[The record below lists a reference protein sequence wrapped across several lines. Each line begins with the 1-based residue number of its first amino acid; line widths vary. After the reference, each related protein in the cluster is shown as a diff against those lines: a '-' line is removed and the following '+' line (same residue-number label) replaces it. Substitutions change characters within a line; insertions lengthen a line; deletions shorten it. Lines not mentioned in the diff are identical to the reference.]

1 MIDYQKGFF
10 DRNIKTTMMI
20 SVVIHLGVFY
30 FNEVKRTN
38 DIINRIDNVE
48 FIDQTLA
55 PSIIPS
61 PPQRSILQAI
71 KHKVTR
77 KEEEIKEVKSNEIE
91 KIIEALPPVRG
102 VSEKGIE
109 LDEKQLDRRQ
119 AKGIDL
125 DKFDKL
131 EGPEGGSSEIIRVAS
146 KDRQSG
152 TEDIINKPAIKI
164 TDKKTYSPDSKIG
177 IFSSPGGGGGQVDL
191 EKVPTKDLKKVAPEV
206 SAKKDAKIVEA
217 PSKSGTK
224 ITITGPLSQRKVLYK
239 PTTPYPEWALKK
251 GLTAIIS
258 VQIAVNPGGTVQED
272 IFVIRTSGFGSWDK
286 LVTNSVRNWKF
297 AALEG
302 SEIVQSGIITFQFI
316 LE

>member
-1 MIDYQKGFF
+1 MIDYEKGFF

-20 SVVIHLGVFY
+20 SIVIHLGIFY
-30 FNEVKRTN
+30 FGEAKRTS
-38 DIINRIDNVE
+38 DIVNRIDNVE

-55 PSIIPS
+55 PSIKPS
-61 PPQRSILQAI
+61 PPQRSILQVI

-77 KEEEIKEVKSNEIE
+77 KEEEIKEINSKEIE
-91 KIIEALPPVRG
+91 KIIKALPPVPG
-102 VSEKGIE
+102 VSEKGIA
-109 LDEKQLDRRQ
+109 LDDKQLDRRQ

-131 EGPEGGSSEIIRVAS
+131 EGPEGGASEIIRVAS

-152 TEDIINKPAIKI
+152 TEDIISKPAIKI
-164 TDKKTYSPDSKIG
+164 TDKGTYNPDARIG
-177 IFSSPGGGGGQVDL
+177 VFSSPGGSGQVDL
-191 EKVPTKDLKKVAPEV
+191 EKVPTKDLKKVAPE
-206 SAKKDAKIVEA
+206 SSPQKDAKIIEA
-217 PSKSGTK
+217 PSKSTTK

-239 PTTPYPEWALKK
+239 PTTPYPEWAEKK
-251 GLTAIIS
+251 GLTATIS

-286 LVTNSVRNWKF
+286 LVINSVRNWKF

-302 SEIVQSGIITFQFI
+302 SEIVQSGIITFQFV

>member
-1 MIDYQKGFF
+1 MRDYPKGFF

-20 SVVIHLGVFY
+20 SIVIHFGVFY
-30 FNEVKRTN
+30 FNEARRTS

-55 PSIIPS
+55 PSVRPS
-61 PPQRSILQAI
+61 PPQRSILETI
-71 KHKVTR
+71 KYKVT
-77 KEEEIKEVKSNEIE
+77 KKEEIKEVNSKEIE
-91 KIIEALPPVRG
+91 KIIKALPPIPG
-102 VSEKGIE
+102 ISEKGIA

-131 EGPEGGSSEIIRVAS
+131 EGPKGGSSEIIRVAS

-152 TEDIINKPAIKI
+152 TEDIISKPAIKI
-164 TDKKTYSPDSKIG
+164 TDKGTYNPDAKIG
-177 IFSSPGGGGGQVDL
+177 VFSSPGGSGQVDL
-191 EKVPTKDLKKVAPEV
+191 EKVPTKDLKKLTPEA
-206 SAKKDAKIVEA
+206 SPKKDAKIIEA
-217 PSKSGTK
+217 PSKSSTK
-224 ITITGPLSQRKVLYK
+224 ITITGPLSQRKVISK
-239 PTTPYPEWALKK
+239 PTTPYPEWAQKK

-258 VQIAVNPGGTVQED
+258 VQIAVNPNGTVQKD
-272 IFVIRTSGFGSWDK
+272 ILVIRTSGFGSWDK
-286 LVTNSVRNWKF
+286 LVINSVRNWKF

-302 SEIVQSGIITFQFI
+302 SEVVQSGIITFQFV

>member
-1 MIDYQKGFF
+1 MIDYPKEFF

-20 SVVIHLGVFY
+20 SIVIHLGVFY
-30 FNEVKRTN
+30 FNEAKRSS

-55 PSIIPS
+55 PSVKPS
-61 PPQRSILQAI
+61 PPQRSILETI
-71 KHKVTR
+71 KHKVSH
-77 KEEEIKEVKSNEIE
+77 KEEIKEINSKEIE
-91 KIIEALPPVRG
+91 KIIKALPPIPG
-102 VSEKGIE
+102 ISEKGID
-109 LDEKQLDRRQ
+109 LDEKQLDQRQ

-131 EGPEGGSSEIIRVAS
+131 EGPEGDLSEIIRVAS

-152 TEDIINKPAIKI
+152 TEDIISKPAIKI
-164 TDKKTYSPDSKIG
+164 TDKETYNPDAKIG
-177 IFSSPGGGGGQVDL
+177 IFSSPGGSGQVDL
-191 EKVPTKDLKKVAPEV
+191 EKVPTKDLKKVTPEV
-206 SAKKDAKIVEA
+206 SPKKDAKIIEA
-217 PSKSGTK
+217 PSKSTTK

-239 PTTPYPEWALKK
+239 PATPYPEWAEKK

-258 VQIAVNPGGTVQED
+258 VQIAVNPEGTVQKD

-286 LVTNSVRNWKF
+286 LVINSVRNWKF

-302 SEIVQSGIITFQFI
+302 SEVVQSGIITFQFV